1 MVLVVVLWVFLCLIF
16 FIGLRLVGMVDHC
29 AALRAVAGFAQSDLA
44 GFACLGQNRSNP
56 EWRLSPRLRPISPKG
71 ELQRLLRFSR
81 PEFETFL
88 C

>member
-1 MVLVVVLWVFLCLIF
+1 MILVVIFMFLSVFDF
-16 FIGLRLVGMVDHC
+16 FISLRLVGVADRC
-29 AALRAVAGFAQSDLA
+29 PALRVFADFAQSDLA

-56 EWRLSPRLRPISPKG
+56 EWRLSPRLRPISPKR